1 MSVSPERFERGPVTA
16 TGASEADRTPAVSTA
31 RERAAAPHEAPGVD
45 PLRLGRA
52 AAIIGVLAAL
62 VSLAG
67 SWIPS
72 LWGDEA
78 ASVLSATRPLGS
90 LFAMFL
96 HVDAVHGAYYLGL
109 HGWVRLFGSSPFS
122 VRLPSALAIG
132 VCAAAVTWL
141 CGRIGGGGRAPSIRF
156 AVLAGAVAAILPR
169 LTYAGEEARSYA
181 FSAMLATLLWV
192 VVVEILRR
200 GMPSRRGWVVYATV
214 LAVGVYVF
222 LYLALLA
229 VAVGVVLALAPERR
243 RHLRH
248 WAIASGAAFLAAS
261 PLLVLAAV
269 EHKQIAF
276 LADRDRVSIDMVLVK
291 MWFGAWPFALIAW
304 ALILVAVAVWV
315 GGLVRRPSTAMSLDL
330 EAITL
335 AWLVIPSGT
344 LLLVNAMIPGYTPR
358 YGTFAAPAA
367 AILMALGIRRLDGIH
382 FSRRMPGAG
391 LAAMALI
398 AVLAAAA
405 PVYVGQR
412 TPYAKNQSDWND
424 ISATVQQEARAG
436 DAIVFDASVRPSRR
450 PRLALD
456 TNPAAYTGL
465 NDVLLKTPYTES
477 RLWDATTYSIPE
489 AAAIGRFAGVTRVWL
504 VEYER
509 GAAPDTWGVADLE
522 ALGFRVADHIDLHRS
537 DVYLLTLPGR

>member
-1 MSVSPERFERGPVTA
+1 MSVSPERFERGPVAA
-16 TGASEADRTPAVSTA
+16 TGSPAADRTPAADSL
-31 RERAAAPHEAPGVD
+31 RERAWAPHEAPRVD

-52 AAIIGVLAAL
+52 AAIVGVFAAL

-109 HGWVRLFGSSPFS
+109 HEWVRLFGSSPFS

-132 VCAAAVTWL
+132 ACAAAVTWL
-141 CGRIGGGGRAPSIRF
+141 CGRLTGGGRGSSVGF
-156 AVLAGAVAAILPR
+156 AVLAGVVTAILPR

-200 GMPSRRGWVVYATV
+200 GMPSRRGWAVYAAV

-222 LYLALLA
+222 LYLALLV
-229 VAVGVVLALAPERR
+229 VAVGLVLALAPERR

-248 WAIASGAAFLAAS
+248 WAVASAAGLAATA
-261 PLLVLAAV
+261 PLLVLAAL

-276 LADRDRVSIDMVLVK
+276 LADRDRVSFDMVLVK
-291 MWFGAWPFALIAW
+291 MWFGEWPFALIAW
-304 ALILVAVAVWV
+304 ALILVAVV
-315 GGLVRRPSTAMSLDL
+315 GWASALIRRRSAPVRLDL
-330 EAITL
+330 ETIAL
-335 AWLVIPSGT
+335 AWLMIPSGT
-344 LLLVNAMIPGYTPR
+344 LLLVNALIPGYTPR

-367 AILMALGIRRLDGIH
+367 AMLVAAGIRRIGGIR
-382 FSRRMPGAG
+382 FSRRMPGALLAG
-391 LAAMALI
+391 LALV
-398 AVLAAAA
+398 AVLATAA
-405 PVYVGQR
+405 PVYVEQR

-424 ISATVQQEARAG
+424 IAATMEQHAQPG
-436 DAIVFDASVRPSRR
+436 DAIVFDDSVRPSRR

-456 TNPAAYTGL
+456 TNPAPFAGL
-465 NDVLLKTPYTES
+465 RDVLVETPYAES
-477 RLWDATTYSIPE
+477 DLWNTTTYSIPD
-489 AAAIGRFAGVTRVWL
+489 AARLGRFAGVSRVWL
-504 VEYER
+504 VEYDA
-509 GAAPDTWGVADLE
+509 GAGPGSWGVAELE
-522 ALGFRVADHIDLHRS
+522 ALGFQVTEHIDLHRS
-537 DVYLLTLPGR
+537 DVYLLTR